1 MIFFYR
7 LFFIPLF
14 LLSAP
19 FYLRRKLLRDKNIRQ
34 WPQYLGFFPKLCCLD
49 TGGTKKRIWIQ
60 AVSVGEVLAIGPLIK
75 QLQQSA
81 DVEIILT
88 TTTSTGYKEAKKRY
102 SDNTSG
108 IGLFPMDFW
117 ACSALA
123 WSRIRPDV
131 AILAESEMWPEHL
144 HQASK
149 KGVPVF
155 LINARL
161 SDRSYSRLKRFNGLA
176 RFFIDK
182 IHAIYCATKIDY
194 ERFSD
199 LGAQPKNTIGNI
211 KLDVDF
217 GSALS
222 DSEKA
227 SELKKLGF
235 GHPDSESDR
244 PLTLI
249 GASTWPGEET
259 LLLKA
264 QKHCID
270 SGIPCQLIIVP
281 RHVERRGEIQRL
293 LNEQSLPWASSSGD
307 FGNRTAM
314 DEASQA
320 IYLSDTTGQLIH
332 SLKLADL
339 AFIGKSM
346 PPNAGGQTPI
356 EAAAQGIPILLGP
369 NMSNFKTITEE
380 LIESGAARCV
390 TSQSELNK
398 QVLQL
403 AKDPQARTQMKA
415 AGLAWHEANKG
426 IISEIGDAILQ
437 ALI

>member
-19 FYLRRKLLRDKNIRQ
+19 FYLCRKLRRDKNIRQ
-34 WPQYLGFFPKLCCLD
+34 WPQYLGFLPKLSGSD

-75 QLQQSA
+75 QVQQSV

-102 SDNTSG
+102 SDSTSG

-117 ACSALA
+117 PCSALA
-123 WSRIRPDV
+123 WSRIKPDV
-131 AILAESEMWPEHL
+131 AILAESELWPEHL
-144 HQASK
+144 HRASK

-176 RFFIDK
+176 RFFINK
-182 IHAIYCATKIDY
+182 IQAIYCASKIDY

-199 LGAQPKNTIGNI
+199 LGAQPKSTIGNI
-211 KLDVDF
+211 KLDLNF
-217 GSALS
+217 GPALS
-222 DSEKA
+222 SSEKV
-227 SELKKLGF
+227 SRLKQMGF
-235 GHPDSESDR
+235 EYSDSESDR

-264 QKHCID
+264 QKYCID

-293 LNEQSLPWASSSGD
+293 LNKQTLPWTSASGD
-307 FGNRTAM
+307 FGNRTSM
-314 DEASQA
+314 YEGKND
-320 IYLSDTTGQLIH
+320 IYLSDTTGHLIH

-346 PPNAGGQTPI
+346 PPNEGGQTPI

-380 LIESGAARCV
+380 LIESGAARCI
-390 TSQSELNK
+390 TSQSELNE

-403 AKDPQARTQMKA
+403 AKDSQARIEMKTS
-415 AGLAWHEANKG
+415 GLAWYEANKG
-426 IISEIGDAILQ
+426 IISEIGDSILQ
-437 ALI
+437 TLI